1 MQDTQPRPPLNSA
14 LATPPGSPPSAQ
26 PRPLS
31 ASPRERLI
39 GTAMPPNGQ
48 AIKQQKPTT
57 NLKQAQ
63 VANENEIHSH
73 NLNAKKKR
81 KYTKQEEDERH
92 NKINKK
98 QQRQQKQEGA
108 HKMIPQG
115 QQ

>member
-1 MQDTQPRPPLNSA
+1 MPHGPYPPL
-14 LATPPGSPPSAQ
+14 PPLGSPRQ
-26 PRPLS
+26 
-31 ASPRERLI
+31 RLI

-73 NLNAKKKR
+73 NLNAKNK
-81 KYTKQEEDERH
+81 KYTKQEEKENH
-92 NKINKK
+92 SKMNKNK

-108 HKMIPQG
+108 HKIIPQG
-115 QQ
+115 QH

>member
-1 MQDTQPRPPLNSA
+1 MVLTPPPPPL
-14 LATPPGSPPSAQ
+14 GSPRQ
-26 PRPLS
+26 
-31 ASPRERLI
+31 RLI

-73 NLNAKKKR
+73 NLNAKNK
-81 KYTKQEEDERH
+81 KYTKQEEKENH
-92 NKINKK
+92 SKMNKNK

-108 HKMIPQG
+108 HKIIPQG
-115 QQ
+115 QH